1 MGIHFEFIK
10 TSNNFVLMA
19 KMAKMEKKLNKIGL
33 LQPILK
39 DNAPPLVLFCIEAVP
54 KVGHRLL
61 KYN

>member
-19 KMAKMEKKLNKIGL
+19 KMAKKQNKIGL